1 MTEVTNE
8 LMYELLKRMQTDIS
22 DVKDGVRELKLEV
35 NAIRGTLVSVHQD
48 IHNIYGILG
57 NHSDRL
63 ARIERRLELH
73 ELAERSQSQYDP
85 EN

>member
-8 LMYELLKRMQTDIS
+8 LMYELLKRMQADLT

-35 NAIRGTLVSVHQD
+35 NAMRGTLVSVHQD
-48 IHNIYGILG
+48 IHNIYGILSG
-57 NHSDRL
+57 QSDRL

-73 ELAERSQSQYDP
+73 EMAEPGQSKYDP
-85 EN
+85 QM